1 MTTALD
7 TSPSSVTLKT
17 VKTEKFMRLL
27 ALCLALVAGP
37 SLAHELWLDA
47 ADYTVSRDGMLR
59 ADIVN
64 GEDFEG
70 ARLSYL
76 PRRFSRFEI
85 VAGQQVQ
92 PVENRPGARPALEAA
107 PMGAGLHI
115 LAYEAE
121 TARVGYATLEKFASF
136 ADHKDFDGAVAR
148 HRARGLPETEFGE
161 AYSRHVKAL
170 VAVGDGA
177 GQDRSLGLETEI
189 VALENPYTQVG
200 AALPVQVL
208 YQQAPRAGAQVELFE
223 KAPDGSVAIT
233 YHRTDENGVATLPV
247 TPGHAYL
254 ADAVVLREP
263 DPALAQ
269 ERDVVWETLW
279 AALTF
284 AIPE

>member
-1 MTTALD
+1 M
-7 TSPSSVTLKT
+7 
-17 VKTEKFMRLL
+17 EKFMRLL

-92 PVENRPGARPALEAA
+92 QVENRPGARPALEAA
-107 PMGAGLHI
+107 PMGVGLHI

-121 TARVGYATLEKFASF
+121 TARVGYETLEKFASF
-136 ADHKDFDGAVAR
+136 AAHKDFDGAVAR

-170 VAVGDGA
+170 V
-177 GQDRSLGLETEI
+177 
-189 VALENPYTQVG
+189 QVG

>member
-1 MTTALD
+1 MID
-7 TSPSSVTLKT
+7 
-17 VKTEKFMRLL
+17 
-27 ALCLALVAGP
+27 
-37 SLAHELWLDA
+37 
-47 ADYTVSRDGMLR
+47 RDGTVR

-64 GEDFEG
+64 GEAFEG

-107 PMGAGLHI
+107 PLGAGLHI
-115 LAYEAE
+115 LAYEAD

-136 ADHKDFDGAVAR
+136 ADHKDFAGAVAR
-148 HRARGLPETEFGE
+148 HRARGLPEQEFGE

-170 VAVGDGA
+170 VAVGGGA
-177 GQDRSLGLETEI
+177 GQDRPLGLETEI
-189 VALENPYTQVG
+189 VALENPYTHG
-200 AALPVQVL
+200 GDALPVRVL

-223 KAPDGSVAIT
+223 KAPDGRVAIT
-233 YHRTDENGVATLPV
+233 YQRTDENGVAALPV
-247 TPGHAYL
+247 RPGHAYL

-263 DPALAQ
+263 DAALAQ

-284 AIPE
+284 AIPD